1 MHRGQDDGHPL
12 LHTTGYMLMALM
24 AYLLNPGVQVQGE
37 REEPVVK
44 KENHKDICY
53 ITGESK
59 DVVST
64 FNKLED
70 NKEENNENDED
81 MFDRVSGCLQER
93 EAATFG
99 AGSAPETAAPETADW
114 PAPGPCQPTPCFCNS
129 GSAHEGD
136 AVADAATCTCCWL

>member
-12 LHTTGYMLMALM
+12 LPHYRLHAHGSHDLPTQPRSAGA
-24 AYLLNPGVQVQGE
+24 GGE
-37 REEPVVK
+37 GGAGGQEGEQ
-44 KENHKDICY
+44 ENHKDICY

-64 FNKLED
+64 SNKLED

-81 MFDRVSGCLQER
+81 MFDRVPGCLQER

-99 AGSAPETAAPETADW
+99 AGSAPETAAMETAD
-114 PAPGPCQPTPCFCNS
+114 
-129 GSAHEGD
+129 
-136 AVADAATCTCCWL
+136 

>member
-1 MHRGQDDGHPL
+1 
-12 LHTTGYMLMALM
+12 MLMALM
-24 AYLLNPGVQVQGE
+24 AYLLNPGVQVQWE

-44 KENHKDICY
+44 KESNKDICY

-99 AGSAPETAAPETADW
+99 AGSAPEAEAPETADW

-136 AVADAATCTCCWL
+136 AGAGAAMCTCCWL

>member
-1 MHRGQDDGHPL
+1 MDRGQDDGHPL
-12 LHTTGYMLMALM
+12 LPHYRLHAHGSHDLPTAT
-24 AYLLNPGVQVQGE
+24 
-37 REEPVVK
+37 
-44 KENHKDICY
+44 DICY

-64 FNKLED
+64 S

-114 PAPGPCQPTPCFCNS
+114 PAPGCAS
-129 GSAHEGD
+129 LRHVSATQGQGY
-136 AVADAATCTCCWL
+136 AVADAAMCTCCWL

>member
-1 MHRGQDDGHPL
+1 MHSGQQEGHPSPPHYRL
-12 LHTTGYMLMALM
+12 YTHGSHDSH
-24 AYLLNPGVQVQGE
+24 VS
-37 REEPVVK
+37 
-44 KENHKDICY
+44 HH
-53 ITGESK
+53 SK

-64 FNKLED
+64 SNKLED
-70 NKEENNENDED
+70 NKEENNEDDED

-99 AGSAPETAAPETADW
+99 AGSAPDTAAPETADW

-136 AVADAATCTCCWL
+136 AVYDAAMCTCCWL

>member
-1 MHRGQDDGHPL
+1 MHIGQDDGHPL
-12 LHTTGYMLMALM
+12 LPHYRLHAHGSHDLPTAT
-24 AYLLNPGVQVQGE
+24 
-37 REEPVVK
+37 
-44 KENHKDICY
+44 DICY

-64 FNKLED
+64 SNKLED

-99 AGSAPETAAPETADW
+99 AGSAPEAEAPETADW

-136 AVADAATCTCCWL
+136 AVADAAMCTCCWL